1 MPRMVDRAER
11 LSLRVSN
18 YGREDERD
26 HGHNRTIDD
35 QSTGVIPDTSVVH
48 AQV

>member
-1 MPRMVDRAER
+1 MPRMVDKAER
-11 LSLRVSN
+11 LRLRVSK

-26 HGHNRTIDD
+26 HSHNITIDD
-35 QSTGVIPDTSVVH
+35 QSTGVIPDASPAR

>member
-11 LSLRVSN
+11 LSLRVSK
-18 YGREDERD
+18 YAREDERD
-26 HGHNRTIDD
+26 HGYNRTIDD

>member
-1 MPRMVDRAER
+1 MMEGAER
-11 LSLRVSN
+11 LSLRVSK

-35 QSTGVIPDTSVVH
+35 QSTGVIPDASVVR